1 MTYLKAQLSDQQSMA
16 SESWSKQKKKLGF
29 PGAEDALYF
38 NIYLIIIP
46 KEESLFPWVLSSA
59 SRT

>member
-46 KEESLFPWVLSSA
+46 KEESLFPWVL
-59 SRT
+59 